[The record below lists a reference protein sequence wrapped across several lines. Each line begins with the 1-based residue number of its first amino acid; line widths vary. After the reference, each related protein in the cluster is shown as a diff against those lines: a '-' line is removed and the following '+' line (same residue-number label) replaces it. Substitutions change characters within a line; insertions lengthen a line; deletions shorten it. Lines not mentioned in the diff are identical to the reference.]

1 MAAAGFF
8 ASAAEAT
15 GPVARHQADGGETGL
30 PGRPDG
36 IFASPATRPKT
47 VVIAD
52 DSVVARGLFAR
63 WLGESGQFHVVA
75 VAGDG
80 ETAIAHAARFQPDL
94 MVLDLNMPGV
104 DGATALP
111 VILRESPHTGVLL
124 ATTLTET
131 NARIALECMTKGAM
145 DVLSKPDSRNGM
157 TLSLDFRSEFLL
169 KLSNI
174 VQAPARQGHLPP
186 QLDLDLP
193 TAGPVDLRGLVAV
206 MPRYLLIGAS
216 TGGPRAVSKVLT
228 DIGDA
233 LNDLTTLIVQHM
245 PPLFTASYAEQVG
258 ALTGIPTRE
267 PYDGERLS
275 RGAIYVAPGG
285 RHLGIGRSLG
295 HLVARISDAPP
306 VRYCRPAVDVL
317 FRDGAQHLG
326 AAALGLVLTGMGSDG
341 TEGAGALRA
350 AGAAILAQDE
360 FSSTIWG
367 MPGSVVRARHAS
379 AVVSLDH
386 LGGAIHA
393 LLRGAR
399 PS

>member
-1 MAAAGFF
+1 MA
-8 ASAAEAT
+8 
-15 GPVARHQADGGETGL
+15 PVMGT
-30 PGRPDG
+30 
-36 IFASPATRPKT
+36 TRPKT

-111 VILRESPHTGVLL
+111 DILKESPHTGVLL

-145 DVLSKPDSRNGM
+145 DVLSKPDSRSGM

-174 VQAPARQGHLPP
+174 VQAPERLGHLPP
-186 QLDLDLP
+186 QLDLDP
-193 TAGPVDLRGLVAV
+193 PANGPVDLRAFVAV

-216 TGGPRAVSKVLT
+216 TGGPRAVSKVLV
-228 DIGDA
+228 DIGEA
-233 LNDLTTLIVQHM
+233 LQDLTTLVVQHM
-245 PPLFTASYAEQVG
+245 PPLFTASYAEQV
-258 ALTGIPTRE
+258 AAQTGLPARE
-267 PYDGERLS
+267 PFDGERLS
-275 RGAIYVAPGG
+275 RGSIYIAPGG
-285 RHLGIGRSLG
+285 RHLGIDRKLG
-295 HLVARISDAPP
+295 HLVARISDDAP

-317 FRDGAQHLG
+317 FQDAAQHLG
-326 AAALGLVLTGMGSDG
+326 SAALGLVLTGMGSDG

-350 AGAAILAQDE
+350 VGAAVIAQDE
-360 FSSTIWG
+360 YSSTIWG

-379 AVVSLDH
+379 AVVSLDD
-386 LGGAIHA
+386 LGGAIQT
-393 LLRGAR
+393 LLRGVR
-399 PS
+399 RS